1 MRSSEAST
9 RPAVRALA
17 PWTLAFLLGACGSAT
32 GPLEMP
38 DQGQRERARGPG
50 VEAVLSPVNG
60 SAAQGSLKMVDRN
73 GTLTVVG
80 VANNLAPGIYRFAIH
95 ERGNCSSPNGF
106 SAGKPWAPPG
116 FPRPAGEV
124 LPEIMI
130 GSNGNGVLSTTL
142 RGVTLAAPDG
152 VEGRA
157 IVVHSGARVDDNVVP
172 GVPNRLVLC
181 GVLGPVRSFMDLFR
195 D

>member
-1 MRSSEAST
+1 MRSSASS
-9 RPAVRALA
+9 RPHARALA
-17 PWTLAFLLGACGSAT
+17 LWGMAAALAACGSAT

-38 DQGQRERARGPG
+38 DNSKRERGPG
-50 VEAVLSPVNG
+50 VEAVLAPVNG
-60 SAAQGSLKMVDRN
+60 SAAQGTLKMVERN
-73 GTLTVVG
+73 GVLTVVG
-80 VANNLAPGIYRFAIH
+80 AVNNLMPGVYRFAVH

-116 FPRPAGEV
+116 FPRPAGEM

-130 GSNGNGVLSTTL
+130 GSNGNGVLSATL
-142 RGVTLAAPDG
+142 RGVTLPAPDG
-152 VEGRA
+152 VEGRSV
-157 IVVHSGARVDDNVVP
+157 VVHAGARVDDNVVP

>member
-1 MRSSEAST
+1 MRSSESP
-9 RPAVRALA
+9 RPVVRALA
-17 PWTLAFLLGACGSAT
+17 LWTLASLLGACGSAT

-38 DQGQRERARGPG
+38 DNSSRERERGPG
-50 VEAVLSPVNG
+50 VEAVLGPLNG
-60 SAAQGSLKMVDRN
+60 SAAQGTLKMVDRN
-73 GTLTVVG
+73 GSLAVVG
-80 VANNLAPGIYRFAIH
+80 AINNLVPGVYRIAIH
-95 ERGNCSSPNGF
+95 ERGNCSSRNGF
-106 SAGKPWAPPG
+106 SAGRPWAPPG
-116 FPRPAGEV
+116 FPRPAGEM
-124 LPEIMI
+124 LPEVMI

-152 VEGRA
+152 VEGRSV
-157 IVVHSGARVDDNVVP
+157 VVHSGARVDDNVVP

>member
-1 MRSSEAST
+1 MRSSASS
-9 RPAVRALA
+9 RPHARALA
-17 PWTLAFLLGACGSAT
+17 LWGMAAALAACGSAT

-38 DQGQRERARGPG
+38 DYSKRERGPG
-50 VEAVLSPVNG
+50 VEAVLAPVNG
-60 SAAQGSLKMVDRN
+60 SAAQGTLKMVERN
-73 GTLTVVG
+73 GALTVVG
-80 VANNLAPGIYRFAIH
+80 AVNNLMPGVYRFAVH

-116 FPRPAGEV
+116 FPRPAGEM

-130 GSNGNGVLSTTL
+130 GSNGNGVISATL
-142 RGVTLAAPDG
+142 RGVTLPAPDG
-152 VEGRA
+152 VEGRSV
-157 IVVHSGARVDDNVVP
+157 VVHAGARVDDNVVP

>member
-1 MRSSEAST
+1 MRSSASS
-9 RPAVRALA
+9 RPHARALA
-17 PWTLAFLLGACGSAT
+17 LWGMAAALAACGSAT

-38 DQGQRERARGPG
+38 DNSKRERGPG
-50 VEAVLSPVNG
+50 VEAVLAPVNG
-60 SAAQGSLKMVDRN
+60 SAAQGTLKMVERN
-73 GTLTVVG
+73 GALTVVG
-80 VANNLAPGIYRFAIH
+80 AVNNLMPGVYRFAVH

-116 FPRPAGEV
+116 FPRPAGEM

-130 GSNGNGVLSTTL
+130 GSNGNGVISATL
-142 RGVTLAAPDG
+142 RGVTLPAPDG
-152 VEGRA
+152 VEGRSV
-157 IVVHSGARVDDNVVP
+157 VVHAGARVDDNVVP

>member
-1 MRSSEAST
+1 MRSSASS
-9 RPAVRALA
+9 RPHARALA
-17 PWTLAFLLGACGSAT
+17 LWGMAAALAACGSAT

-38 DQGQRERARGPG
+38 DNSKRERGPG
-50 VEAVLSPVNG
+50 VEAVLAPVNG
-60 SAAQGSLKMVDRN
+60 SAAQGTLKMVERN
-73 GTLTVVG
+73 GALTVVG
-80 VANNLAPGIYRFAIH
+80 AVNNLMPGVYRFAVH

-106 SAGKPWAPPG
+106 SAGRPWAPPG
-116 FPRPAGEV
+116 FPRPAGEM

-130 GSNGNGVLSTTL
+130 GSNGNGVISATL
-142 RGVTLAAPDG
+142 RGVTLPAPDG
-152 VEGRA
+152 VEGRSV
-157 IVVHSGARVDDNVVP
+157 VVHAGARVDDNVVP